1 MPAKITGYT
10 VHTHYTHTIYT
21 HTIHT
26 QYTHTIYTQY
36 THTIYT
42 HNIHTHAMK
51 LKVGMIIAIVPNST
65 AKKKITR
72 LLLLTLLL
80 VLHTHNN
87 IYRQQQTCDIFHFVL
102 WWWLYIIHT
111 QNISQLSDTNYY
123 CVWYTQGA
131 MKEATGTWKSL
142 SVSEKKVQSTY
153 AAVLG
158 RNRTFCCIFQSCHCL
173 WSAVVQSLC

>member
-21 HTIHT
+21 
-26 QYTHTIYTQY
+26 Q
-36 THTIYT
+36 
-42 HNIHTHAMK
+42 NIHTHAMK

-65 AKKKITR
+65 AKKKSLVCCCWHCYLFYTLITIYIDDNK
-72 LLLLTLLL
+72 L
-80 VLHTHNN
+80 V
-87 IYRQQQTCDIFHFVL
+87 IFSIS
-102 WWWLYIIHT
+102 YYGDDYIIIIHT

-153 AAVLG
+153 VAVLG
-158 RNRTFCCIFQSCHCL
+158 RNRTFCCVFQSCHCL